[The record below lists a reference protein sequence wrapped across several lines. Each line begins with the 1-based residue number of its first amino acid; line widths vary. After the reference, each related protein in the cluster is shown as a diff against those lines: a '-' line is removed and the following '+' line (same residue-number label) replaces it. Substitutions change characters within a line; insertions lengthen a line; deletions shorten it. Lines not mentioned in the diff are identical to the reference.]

1 MYEKNYVLKVFMLHV
16 KETTRGIYTASS
28 YISAFLSHLNLIK
41 GRYQL
46 RRQNQVRNRLSV
58 Y

>member
-46 RRQNQVRNRLSV
+46 RRQNQVRN
-58 Y
+58 